1 MPTSVW
7 CDLYLLGSSQRE
19 GGGSFQQ
26 LWEDS
31 GLGTLHGVTCP
42 AFKHQK
48 IQWFWIWGVAIIMLL
63 RWLPGFK
70 ESWSTRR
77 WTGSECHCG
86 YTGGGGGGG
95 GFVAKVSDL
104 SHLDQVS
111 KGASRGN
118 HRNPKST
125 NVHFC
130 RYIRGGG
137 KGEAYV
143 SVVCVQKERFIQV
156 SKVDEEERKRREQQK
171 LEREQVWGPKL
182 WMCLCWRV
190 SSCWCDCVS
199 ALSRR
204 SWMML
209 WVSPE
214 SSTPFPSL
222 WVHLLSTGTLVCG
235 FFFLCFFFF

>member
-1 MPTSVW
+1 MPQSAW
-7 CDLYLLGSSQRE
+7 CDLYLLDSSQRE

-31 GLGTLHGVTCP
+31 GLGTLYWVICP
-42 AFKHQK
+42 AFKHHQ
-48 IQWFWIWGVAIIMLL
+48 IQCLWDRGVAIIMLL

-77 WTGSECHCG
+77 WTGSECRCG
-86 YTGGGGGGG
+86 CSGGGGGGG

-118 HRNPKST
+118 HRNAKSK

-130 RYIRGGG
+130 KYVHGRG

-143 SVVCVQKERFIQV
+143 GVVCVQKERFIQV

-171 LEREQVWGPKL
+171 LEREQVRGPKL
-182 WMCLCWRV
+182 WMFMMK
-190 SSCWCDCVS
+190 SS
-199 ALSRR
+199 
-204 SWMML
+204 
-209 WVSPE
+209 
-214 SSTPFPSL
+214 
-222 WVHLLSTGTLVCG
+222 
-235 FFFLCFFFF
+235 